1 MDNTAV
7 LPAGIRPFIQQGVRV
22 AWADDTITLG
32 THLAVCPISGDEARQ
47 LGRVLPL
54 FDGTRTL
61 ADLARASGLDL
72 EEVRALVEPLYCE
85 AFLGERTDEAV
96 PALLFYEH
104 ARNCGPL
111 WQSLSTWQDPLPEAI
126 TSRRA
131 DAKLILGLLIEEW
144 HYVASNP
151 IHASAAVLT
160 AKSPRTR
167 LLWAQFAAE
176 EYPHGTWLEE
186 GLTQVLAR
194 EELYTC
200 RPLPG
205 TAGLCGQLRWTA
217 HASELG
223 YAACLAQCEQ
233 SNASQGAAFQS
244 NYYVSLKGLGVL
256 PDEVFEPYER
266 HALTDVQAGHLE
278 FTRVPFEER
287 GVVTLAERLEALGHV
302 WDHVRA
308 YELFYRNI
316 YEFYGNPDTPR
327 LHTLPGT
334 LLGGPSAGLGALQ
347 GSGSTMASRSSLV

>member
-1 MDNTAV
+1 MDNAAE
-7 LPAGIRPFIQQGVRV
+7 LPAEIRPFIQQGVQV
-22 AWADDTITLG
+22 AWEDDTITLG
-32 THLAVCPISGDEARQ
+32 THLAICPISGDHARQ
-47 LGRVLPL
+47 LGRLLPL

-61 ADLARASGLDL
+61 IDLARVSGLDL

-104 ARNCGPL
+104 SRNCGPL
-111 WQSLSTWQDPLPEAI
+111 WQSLSTWQDLLPEAI
-126 TSRRA
+126 ASRHA

-151 IHASAAVLT
+151 IHASAAVLN

-167 LLWAQFAAE
+167 FLWAQFAAE

-186 GLTQVLAR
+186 GLTRMLSR
-194 EELYTC
+194 EELYAC

-205 TAGLCGQLRWTA
+205 TAALCGQLRWTA

-233 SNASQGAAFQS
+233 SNASRGAAFQS
-244 NYYVSLKGLGVL
+244 NYYASLKGLAVL
-256 PDEVFEPYER
+256 PEEVFEPYER

-287 GVVTLAERLEALGHV
+287 GVITLAERLDVLGHV

-316 YEFYGNPDTPR
+316 YEFYGSPDTPR
-327 LHTLPGT
+327 LHTLPGA
-334 LLGGPSAGLGALQ
+334 LLDGPPAGRGGRQ
-347 GSGSTMASRSSLV
+347 GSGSTRASRSSLV